1 MLIIKIFIAIIV
13 EIFIVL
19 INNLGYSEQIKAILK
34 IKIKYVLEKS
44 SLKLN
49 YKGSFIYNSN
59 KNYKH
64 IGIKL

>member
-44 SLKLN
+44 CLKLN
-49 YKGSFIYNSN
+49 YKGSFIYNTN
-59 KNYKH
+59 KKTTNT
-64 IGIKL
+64 